1 MLEVKGSDLDSRVRS
16 GLVSFLIDTGNSQR
30 SKPSLFYSS
39 EFSTS
44 IPELAAMSH
53 RHRFPFIVACLI
65 TASTIQACTEHEEA
79 EPIIRPVRYQV
90 AYSTGGDRV
99 RTFSGTA
106 RAGVE
111 SRISFRVPGT
121 VRRVGVEVGDEV
133 RARQLLA
140 ELDPEDY
147 RLQVQRAEA
156 GLSQARAQ
164 ARNAEADYARAR
176 QLYENAN
183 LSRSEL
189 DAARTASESAASSV
203 NAYERELE
211 LARLQLSYTRLRA
224 PVAGAV
230 ASVNVEVNENV
241 QTGQVVVL
249 LTSGSNL
256 EVEVD
261 VPGVLI
267 TGITEGDEVNV
278 AFDALPDRTFPGAV
292 TEVGVAATGPGLTF
306 PVTVRLAESASDI
319 RPGMAAEVGF
329 LFESAS
335 QRVLYLLPSAAVGED
350 REGRFV
356 FVVQPTEAGFG
367 IVERR
372 AVSVGEL
379 TAEGLEVLE
388 GLADGDRVVTAG
400 WSKITPGLEVRLT
413 DTGS

>member
-1 MLEVKGSDLDSRVRS
+1 M
-16 GLVSFLIDTGNSQR
+16 SF
-30 SKPSLFYSS
+30 K
-39 EFSTS
+39 
-44 IPELAAMSH
+44 
-53 RHRFPFIVACLI
+53 
-65 TASTIQACTEHEEA
+65 
-79 EPIIRPVRYQV
+79 
-90 AYSTGGDRV
+90 
-99 RTFSGTA
+99 
-106 RAGVE
+106 
-111 SRISFRVPGT
+111 VPGT
-121 VRRVGVEVGDEV
+121 IRRVAVEVGDEV
-133 RARQLLA
+133 RAGQLLA
-140 ELDPEDY
+140 ELDDEDY

-164 ARNAEADYARAR
+164 ARNADADYARAR

-183 LSRSEL
+183 LSLSEL
-189 DAARTASESAASSV
+189 DAARTASESTASSV

-211 LARLQLSYTRLRA
+211 LARLQFSYTRLRA
-224 PVAGAV
+224 PVAAAV

-267 TGITEGDEVNV
+267 TGIAEADEVNV
-278 AFDALPDRTFPGAV
+278 AFDALPDRTFAGIV
-292 TEVGVAATGPGLTF
+292 TEVGVAATGPGMTF

-319 RPGMAAEVGF
+319 RPGMAAEVRF
-329 LFESAS
+329 MFESAS
-335 QRVLYLLPSAAVGED
+335 QRVVYVLPSAAVGED

-356 FVVQPTEAGFG
+356 FVVQPTEAGLG

-400 WSKITPGLEVRLT
+400 WSKIEPGLEVRLT